1 MTGQIKLFEE
11 LTIFDAA
18 SPFTDAPAHNC
29 KTYITLPSDAGII
42 DNEVTSLVSD
52 DFLPIYMNW
61 PKRDWGDEPIGEF
74 YNKLKVRQIG
84 LMEVTAL
91 VKENENWVL
100 HGKVIWNAGDRVD
113 QTLLTPPF
121 PIIQSV
127 DIERGDPTKGRRA
140 IRLDRLMVNLK

>member
-18 SPFTDAPAHNC
+18 DPFTDAPSHNGV
-29 KTYITLPSDAGII
+29 TWVTLPQSTGII
-42 DNEVTSLVSD
+42 DNEVTSLVPD
-52 DFLPIYMNW
+52 DFVPIYMNW

-74 YNKLKVRQIG
+74 YRKLKVRQIG
-84 LMEVTAL
+84 VMRVTAL

-100 HGKVIWNAGDRVD
+100 HGKVCYNAGDAVD
-113 QTLLTPPF
+113 GKLLTHPY